1 MMVHMTFGATST
13 TDDVMAG
20 IDLSGKTVVVTGA
33 SAGLGVETTRALA
46 AAGAHVVMAVRDK
59 AKGEA
64 AAEQVRAGA
73 PGASLE
79 LGELDLASLDSIR
92 TFAAWLADRQPR
104 IDLLINNAGVMAPP
118 LLRTTEGFELQMGT
132 NHLGHFLLTNLLT
145 PAITAAAPAR
155 VINLSSRG
163 HMRSDIRWDDP
174 HWRTTEYDKWE
185 GYGQSKTANILFTVE
200 LDRRL
205 RDRGVCAFALHP
217 GVIMTELSRHLTR
230 DDVSGLRSRSP
241 GGRLEFKTTEQ
252 GAATTVWGATSTD
265 LEGKGGLYLDDC
277 QIGEPA
283 PYALDPDSAA
293 RLWTR
298 SEGEVGL
305 S

>member
-20 IDLSGKTVVVTGA
+20 IDLSGKTAVVTGA

-64 AAEQVRAGA
+64 AAEQVRAGTA
-73 PGASLE
+73 GASVE
-79 LGELDLASLDSIR
+79 LGQLDLASLDSIR
-92 TFAAWLADRQPR
+92 TFAAWLSERQPR

-132 NHLGHFLLTNLLT
+132 NHLGHFLLTNVLT

-205 RDRGVCAFALHP
+205 HDEGVRAFAVHP
-217 GVIMTELSRHLTR
+217 GVIMTELSRHLSR
-230 DDVSGLRSRSP
+230 DDVGTLRSRSP

-252 GAATTVWGATSTD
+252 GAATTVWGATSPD
-265 LEGKGGLYLDDC
+265 LDGKGGLYLDDC

-293 RLWTR
+293 RLWTW

-305 S
+305 

>member
-20 IDLSGKTVVVTGA
+20 IDLSGKTAVVTGA

-64 AAEQVRAGA
+64 AAERVRAGA
-73 PGASLE
+73 AGASVE
-79 LGELDLASLDSIR
+79 LGQLDLASLDSIR
-92 TFAAWLADRQPR
+92 TFVAWLSERQPR

-132 NHLGHFLLTNLLT
+132 NHLGHFLLTNVLT

-205 RDRGVCAFALHP
+205 HDEGVRAFAVHP
-217 GVIMTELSRHLTR
+217 GVIMTELSRHLSR
-230 DDVSGLRSRSP
+230 DDVGTLRSRSP
-241 GGRLEFKTTEQ
+241 GGRLEFKTAEQ
-252 GAATTVWGATSTD
+252 GAATTVWGATSPD
-265 LEGKGGLYLDDC
+265 LDGNGGLYLDDC

-293 RLWTR
+293 RLWTW

-305 S
+305 

>member
-1 MMVHMTFGATST
+1 MAFDATTT
-13 TDDVMAG
+13 TDEVMAG
-20 IDLSGKTVVVTGA
+20 VDLSRKTALVTGA
-33 SAGLGVETTRALA
+33 SAGLGVETTRVLA
-46 AAGAHVVMAVRDK
+46 AAGAEVVMAVRDK

-64 AAEQVRAGA
+64 AIETIRASA
-73 PGASLE
+73 PDAPLE
-79 LGELDLASLDSIR
+79 LAELDLASLDSVR
-92 TFAAWLADRQPR
+92 GFAASVLERHPR

-118 LLRTTEGFELQMGT
+118 LQRTAEGFELQMGT

-145 PAITAAAPAR
+145 PAVVAAAPAR

-163 HMRSDIRWDDP
+163 HFRSDIRWDDP

-185 GYGQSKTANILFTVE
+185 GYGQSKTANILFSLE
-200 LDRRL
+200 LDGRL
-205 RDRGVCAFALHP
+205 RDQGVRAFAVHP

-230 DDVSGLRSRSP
+230 DDVGTLRSRSP

-252 GAATTVWGATSTD
+252 GAATTVWGATSPD
-265 LEGKGGLYLDDC
+265 LDGKGGLYLDDC

-283 PYALDPDSAA
+283 PYALDPESAA
-293 RLWTR
+293 RLWSW

-305 S
+305 

>member
-20 IDLSGKTVVVTGA
+20 IDLSGKTAVVTGA

-64 AAEQVRAGA
+64 AAEQVRAGTA
-73 PGASLE
+73 GASVE
-79 LGELDLASLDSIR
+79 LGQLDLASLDSIR
-92 TFAAWLADRQPR
+92 TFAAWLSERQPR

-132 NHLGHFLLTNLLT
+132 NHLGHFLLTNVLT

-205 RDRGVCAFALHP
+205 HDEGVRAFAVHP
-217 GVIMTELSRHLTR
+217 GVIMTELSRHLSR
-230 DDVSGLRSRSP
+230 DDVGTLRSRSP

-252 GAATTVWGATSTD
+252 GAATTVWGATSPD
-265 LEGKGGLYLDDC
+265 LDGNGGLYLDDC

-293 RLWTR
+293 RLWTW
-298 SEGEVGL
+298 SEREVGL
-305 S
+305 

>member
-1 MMVHMTFGATST
+1 MMVHMTLGATST

-20 IDLSGKTVVVTGA
+20 IDLSGKTAVVTGA

-73 PGASLE
+73 PGASVE

-132 NHLGHFLLTNLLT
+132 NHLGHFMLTNLLT

-205 RDRGVCAFALHP
+205 RDRGVRAFALHP
-217 GVIMTELSRHLTR
+217 GVIMTELSRHLTS
-230 DDVSGLRSRSP
+230 DDVGTLRSRAP
-241 GGRLEFKTTEQ
+241 GGRLEFKTTDQ
-252 GAATTVWGATSTD
+252 GAATTVWGATSPD
-265 LEGKGGLYLDDC
+265 LDGMGGLYLDDC
-277 QIGEPA
+277 HIGEPA

-293 RLWTR
+293 RLWTW

-305 S
+305 

>member
-20 IDLSGKTVVVTGA
+20 IDLSGKTAVVTGA

-64 AAEQVRAGA
+64 AAERVRAGA
-73 PGASLE
+73 AGASVE
-79 LGELDLASLDSIR
+79 LGQLDLASLDSIR
-92 TFAAWLADRQPR
+92 TFVAWLSERQPR

-132 NHLGHFLLTNLLT
+132 NHLGHFLLTNVLT

-205 RDRGVCAFALHP
+205 HDEGVRAFAVHP
-217 GVIMTELSRHLTR
+217 GVIMTELSRHLSR
-230 DDVSGLRSRSP
+230 DDVGTLRSRSP

-252 GAATTVWGATSTD
+252 GAATTVWGATSPD
-265 LEGKGGLYLDDC
+265 LDGNGGLYLDDC

-293 RLWTR
+293 RLWTW

-305 S
+305 